1 MWRFP
6 GRRESDVGNY
16 FTLDLTDGERKVN
29 EGYSVSNSDA
39 EHGIITI
46 VVNVLLTR
54 S

>member
-16 FTLDLTDGERKVN
+16 FTLDLTDTERKVN
-29 EGYSVSNSDA
+29 GDYSISNSGT
-39 EHGIITI
+39 ERGIIAN